1 MSLSTAAE
9 SAVSACLPVRL
20 SFRDVYRSNYTYV
33 WRSLLRLGVADATV
47 DDAVQDVFIVVHRKL
62 DDFEG
67 RAAVRT
73 WLFAIA
79 RRVAMRYRDRAR
91 RNAVD
96 DEAEPETE
104 TSSVDRPDDALSR
117 AEALRRLQ
125 FWLDELDDD
134 KRAVFVLSEF
144 EQMRAPEIA
153 DTLGVNL
160 NTVYARLRA
169 ARLHVTRRARR
180 HENLEGYRPLL
191 RHHSSARKPS
201 TAQRRHAWLVLSGKL
216 GLAKTAVVT
225 GTGLASGGLLTKLA
239 VAASLVGGGTLAA
252 TAISGPAKDPAPVV
266 ASIGAV
272 DTSDA
277 PAKRRGTASRIVE
290 EEEPSE
296 HPLMVPPQ
304 PADAQTPDPVELA
317 PSLQRRLDGAKV
329 GRAGA
334 KAPTNAPKATAT
346 VLSEASK
353 PDPFATELTLFE
365 QAKVAARRGETSR
378 ALALLARYKS
388 EFPRGSFSI
397 EAAALKVRTLCSGG
411 RTDAARKE
419 ASAFG
424 KRHPASKLVDPE
436 NPCG

>member
-9 SAVSACLPVRL
+9 SAVSACLPIQL

-62 DDFEG
+62 EDFEG

-96 DEAEPETE
+96 DDAEPETE
-104 TSSVDRPDDALSR
+104 SANFGRPDDALSR

-125 FWLDELDDD
+125 YWLDELDDD

-191 RHHSSARKPS
+191 RHHSSARKP
-201 TAQRRHAWLVLSGKL
+201 TPAQRHHAWLVLSGKL
-216 GLAKTAVVT
+216 GLGKAAVIT

-239 VAASLVGGGTLAA
+239 VAASLVGGGSLAA
-252 TAISGPAKDPAPVV
+252 AAIGSQSDDPAPVV
-266 ASIGAV
+266 ASAGAI
-272 DTSDA
+272 DTIDA
-277 PAKRRGTASRIVE
+277 PRGARGVASRIAE
-290 EEEPSE
+290 DEEPSE

-304 PADAQTPDPVELA
+304 PPDAAAAEPVELA
-317 PSLQRRLDGAKV
+317 PSLQRRLDGAKSAR
-329 GRAGA
+329 GT
-334 KAPTNAPKATAT
+334 KAARTPKATAT
-346 VLSEASK
+346 VLSETSK
-353 PDPFATELTLFE
+353 PDPFATELSLFE
-365 QAKVAARRGETSR
+365 RAKVAARRGETTQ
-378 ALALLARYKS
+378 ALTLLRRYKS

-397 EAAALKVRTLCSGG
+397 EAAALRVRTLCADG

-419 ASAFG
+419 AAAFG
-424 KRHPASKLVDPE
+424 KRNPSSKLVDPE